1 MSKLKKFVSSPR
13 VTLVLFVLAAALL
26 LFSGIGGARAAL
38 TYYVDNPFTAQLA
51 VSSIGVTLM
60 ENGEA
65 VAANG
70 SEGALLG
77 NMLVGDEALKPGKA
91 YDEVLSVYN
100 SGAIDQF
107 VRVSIYK
114 YWQDADGKACD
125 LSPELIGLNLTGNG
139 WVVDEAASTPERT
152 VLYYTS
158 VLPAGGASA
167 PLSDKLTISDMLATK
182 VTAGE
187 NENGTYTITYDYDG
201 VSFHIEAAV
210 DAVQSHNAEDA
221 ILSAWG
227 RSVTVSGGTLTL
239 N

>member
-1 MSKLKKFVSSPR
+1 MGKFRKVVSSPR

-38 TYYVDNPFTAQLA
+38 TYYTDSPFTAQLA

-65 VAANG
+65 VAADG
-70 SEGALLG
+70 SVGTLLG
-77 NMLVGDEALKPGKA
+77 NMLSQGESLKPGKA

-100 SGAIDQF
+100 SGAIAQY

-125 LSPELIGLNLTGNG
+125 LSPALIELGLTGSG
-139 WVVDEAASTPERT
+139 WVVDDSASTPERT

-158 VLPAGGASA
+158 VLPAGEVST
-167 PLSDKLTISDMLATK
+167 PLSDTLTISDMLATK
-182 VTAGE
+182 VTAAE
-187 NENGTYTITYDYDG
+187 NADGTYTITYDYDG
-201 VSFHIEAAV
+201 VSFHVEAAV
-210 DAVQSHNAEDA
+210 DAVQSHNAQDA

-227 RSVTVSGGTLTL
+227 RNVTVSGDTLTL

>member
-38 TYYVDNPFTAQLA
+38 TYYVDNPFTAQLS
-51 VSSIGVTLM
+51 VYSIGVSLM

-70 SEGALLG
+70 SAGALLG
-77 NMLVGDEALKPGKA
+77 NMLGEDETLKPGKA

-125 LSPELIGLNLTGNG
+125 LSPDLIELGLGGNG
-139 WVVDEAASTPERT
+139 WVVDESASTPERT
-152 VLYYTS
+152 VLDYTS
-158 VLPAGGASA
+158 VLPAGAESA
-167 PLSDKLTISDMLATK
+167 PLAETLTISNMLATK
-182 VTAGE
+182 VTTEE
-187 NENGTYTITYDYDG
+187 NADGTYSITYDYDG

-227 RSVTVSGGTLTL
+227 RNVTVSGNTLTL
-239 N
+239 S

>member
-38 TYYVDNPFTAQLA
+38 TYYVDNPFTAQIS
-51 VSSIGVTLM
+51 VDSIGVTLM

-65 VAANG
+65 VAADG
-70 SEGALLG
+70 SVGVLLG
-77 NMLVGDEALKPGKA
+77 NMLAGDETIKPGKA

-125 LSPELIGLNLTGNG
+125 LSPALIGLGLTGSG
-139 WVVDEAASTPERT
+139 WVVDESASTPERT

-158 VLPAGGASA
+158 VLPAGGVSA
-167 PLSDKLTISDMLATK
+167 PLSDKLTISDMLVTK
-182 VTAGE
+182 VTATE
-187 NENGTYTITYDYDG
+187 NADGVYTIAYDYDG
-201 VSFHIEAAV
+201 VSFHIEATV

-227 RSVTVSGGTLTL
+227 RSVTVSGDTLTL